1 MLIKLLKDTLIGE
14 EMCQQLLLIA
24 VHDWEGEQ
32 LQATW
37 GEIPILALWQ
47 VPFINYWYDQYEI
60 FLALSKDGVSFAVF
74 WFLFRQERFVRRWV
88 DALSDPRVTHEIRSI
103 WISYWS
109 QVSFSHTLIATVS
122 YWRNSCIHKRKS
134 VSVLWLPYCTA

>member
-1 MLIKLLKDTLIGE
+1 MLIKLLKDTLISE
-14 EMCQQLLLIA
+14 EMWLIA

-47 VPFINYWYDQYEI
+47 VPFINYRYELI
-60 FLALSKDGVSFAVF
+60 NMRYFCHCLKMGYPL
-74 WFLFRQERFVRRWV
+74 LFSDFSRQERFVRRWV